1 MSHPGPTDDERAAIT
16 YLRSP
21 LAVRARCE
29 NVLARGLDG
38 GLTHFAVDLDQIAA
52 AAAEVAAVT
61 RERYPTLQV
70 PGHGRMNQL
79 GAGDVDRVADLAAQM
94 AGLPRMERAR
104 ALVDLVLISVVLDTR
119 AGDAWRYHEAAT
131 GQTLTGSEGLAVATL
146 HAFAAGLFSAEK
158 REPWRVDARRLV
170 ELDDGDLAAA
180 LQVGPDN
187 PLVGLAG
194 RAQLLRRLGSA
205 LRGSTWFPGA
215 RPGSLIDSLGAL
227 SRDGAVAA
235 AELLGALLDGLGDVW
250 PGAIALGGVP
260 LGD

>member
-94 AGLPRMERAR
+94 AGLPRGPITNPGRASIEAVLNPAETD
-104 ALVDLVLISVVLDTR
+104 ALFMVADGT
-119 AGDAWRYHEAAT
+119 GGHEFN
-131 GQTLTGSEGLAVATL
+131 ATL
-146 HAFAAGLFSAEK
+146 EGHNAAVERWFA
-158 REPWRVDARRLV
+158 
-170 ELDDGDLAAA
+170 
-180 LQVGPDN
+180 
-187 PLVGLAG
+187 
-194 RAQLLRRLGSA
+194 LRRQ
-205 LRGSTWFPGA
+205 RG
-215 RPGSLIDSLGAL
+215 
-227 SRDGAVAA
+227 
-235 AELLGALLDGLGDVW
+235 EM
-250 PGAIALGGVP
+250 
-260 LGD
+260 